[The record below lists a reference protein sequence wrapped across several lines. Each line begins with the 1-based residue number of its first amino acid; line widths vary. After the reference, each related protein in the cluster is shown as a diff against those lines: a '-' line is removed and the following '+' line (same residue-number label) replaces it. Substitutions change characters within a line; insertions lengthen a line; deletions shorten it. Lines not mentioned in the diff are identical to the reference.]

1 METKTTS
8 SEKIHSLWR
17 GFLLLIL
24 LLSRI
29 CFADIL
35 WSEDKQRLNVAINL
49 LPACLG
55 ADLALAD
62 KLSVTGKLRILVLHD
77 NQQHVAMA
85 VSAGLLALKTISDFP
100 LEVEIVS
107 TSDRKKPDLS
117 PIAALFVATP
127 GIKSEIFNNWVE
139 NKRTTVFSPFSGDVE
154 RGAVAGIYVT
164 DRILPYIN
172 LTQAKKAGVVYKP
185 FFLRIAKQY
194 DE

>member
-1 METKTTS
+1 METEAIRR
-8 SEKIHSLWR
+8 EKRYSFWR
-17 GFLLLIL
+17 GFILLLL
-24 LLSRI
+24 LLSRT

-62 KLSVTGKLRILVLHD
+62 KLSPSGKLRILVLHD
-77 NQQHVAMA
+77 NQQKVALA
-85 VSAGLLALKTISDFP
+85 VSTGLLALKTIADFP
-100 LEVEIVS
+100 LDVEILS
-107 TSDRKKPDLS
+107 TSDRQKPDLS
-117 PIAALFVATP
+117 PIAALFVASP
-127 GIKSEIFNNWVE
+127 GIKSEILNNWVE
-139 NKRTTVFSPFSGDVE
+139 YKQTTVFSPFSGDVE

-172 LTQAKKAGVVYKP
+172 LTQAEKAGVVYKP

>member
-1 METKTTS
+1 MEIKAIRRKKS
-8 SEKIHSLWR
+8 HSLWR

-24 LLSRI
+24 LLSRT

-55 ADLALAD
+55 ADLALAN
-62 KLSVTGKLRILVLHD
+62 KLSPSGKLRILILHD
-77 NQQHVAMA
+77 NQKKVALA
-85 VSAGLLALKTISDFP
+85 VSAGLLALKTIAGFP
-100 LEVEIVS
+100 LDVEIIS
-107 TSDRKKPDLS
+107 TSDIQKPVLT
-117 PIAALFVATP
+117 PITALFVATP

-139 NKRTTVFSPFSGDVE
+139 YKQTTVFSPFSGDVE

-172 LTQAKKAGVVYKP
+172 LTQAKKSGVVYKP